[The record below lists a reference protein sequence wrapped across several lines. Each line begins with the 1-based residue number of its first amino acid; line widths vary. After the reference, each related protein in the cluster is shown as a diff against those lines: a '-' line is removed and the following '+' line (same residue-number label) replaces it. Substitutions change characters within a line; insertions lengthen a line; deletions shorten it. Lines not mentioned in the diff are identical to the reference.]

1 MTGLLIPPRAQ
12 NLGGTTPSEGYV
24 TRFFSRSVTLVI
36 ASALLMLSAT
46 AIPASAQAPLR
57 KNVISANPFGLLLG
71 LANAEYERAVS
82 GSSTVGVGG
91 SMYDSD
97 NDDYV
102 NTDVFWRY
110 YPAGRPTEGWAF
122 GLKAGATHL
131 MDAGTRFGYGF
142 DVNHSWVT
150 GKKHNFYVG
159 IGFGLKRLVGGAD
172 VDFDLKYIP
181 TFRII
186 NIGWAF

>member
-1 MTGLLIPPRAQ
+1 MGYKVKRSLVNGAAMRLIGAVLLL
-12 NLGGTTPSEGYV
+12 LG
-24 TRFFSRSVTLVI
+24 
-36 ASALLMLSAT
+36 AAA
-46 AIPASAQAPLR
+46 APAAAQAPPR

-82 GSSTVGVGG
+82 ESSTVGIGG
-91 SMYDSD
+91 SMYDAD

-110 YPAGRPTEGWAF
+110 YPNGRPTEGWAF
-122 GLKAGATHL
+122 GAKAGLTHL
-131 MDAGTRFGYGF
+131 LDAGTRFGYGF
-142 DVNHSWVT
+142 DVNHSWVM

-159 IGFGLKRLVGGAD
+159 IGFGLKRLVGGDD
-172 VDFDLKYIP
+172 VEFDLKYIP
-181 TFRII
+181 TIRII